1 MLACTVGTW
10 DFFLKHVFLSYYSS
24 IKSKTRKKKGIIMNN
39 NNKILFTSLKLTGM
53 DKGHEAGKKRPR
65 S

>member
-1 MLACTVGTW
+1 MR
-10 DFFLKHVFLSYYSS
+10 FFFETCFYHIILQLKA
-24 IKSKTRKKKGIIMNN
+24 KQEKKKGIIMNN

-53 DKGHEAGKKRPR
+53 DKEHEAGKKRPR